1 MPFSLFGNLQKIRI
15 SRSPR
20 FPFESGKELLR
31 SRGSSKQDVEKS
43 HCVLP
48 SFFRRPRGERLVH
61 RFWTP
66 IAIALHTQAVAVI
79 FDLVQVPRTRW
90 NLSSLVRNN
99 RTLRACA
106 WSNGCRAY
114 KGPAAYGWRRY
125 IPRSLWSRRYSRCNR
140 AN

>member
-48 SFFRRPRGERLVH
+48 IFFRRPRGERLVH
-61 RFWTP
+61 RIWTL
-66 IAIALHTQAVAVI
+66 IANALHTQAVAVTLDFVEPI
-79 FDLVQVPRTRW
+79 RVGG
-90 NLSSLVRNN
+90 NLGSLGG
-99 RTLRACA
+99 T
-106 WSNGCRAY
+106 
-114 KGPAAYGWRRY
+114 K
-125 IPRSLWSRRYSRCNR
+125 
-140 AN
+140 